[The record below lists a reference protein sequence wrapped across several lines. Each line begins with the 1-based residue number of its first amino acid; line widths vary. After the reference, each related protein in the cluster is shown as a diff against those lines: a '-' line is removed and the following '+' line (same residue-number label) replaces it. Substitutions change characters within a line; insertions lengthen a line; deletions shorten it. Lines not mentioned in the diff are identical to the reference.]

1 MGTSVGVSDVMGT
14 ERGCERG
21 HGDPGYARTHRG
33 APRAGMGERERER
46 ITENSSKRIG
56 LGHALADAARAT
68 GLYSPINTGAFPL
81 TTSTSAP
88 AASTDSR
95 TGWLV
100 HTSRNFFLGGIAGAV
115 GAYVTYPINFVKMQ
129 LQYQRR
135 SVHGAAAPPRYRNT
149 GDCVRQVLR
158 ARGLSGFFR
167 GVLPQLLGV
176 TPEKAIKLATNDGVR
191 SALSPYVTA
200 TAAAT
205 ASRTDGGGSP
215 VATAQLLVDVV
226 AGGCGGASQ
235 VIFTNVGELLMVRMA
250 LQRELVAS
258 MGSSGAA
265 AAAARPKSMLTVVRE
280 LGVRQ
285 LYTGAGPCLARD
297 ASFAAIFFPL
307 YYRLRDRFNA
317 TALSVMPQAAG
328 GGARLPSLPV
338 NAAGDNDDNNN
349 NNNNNNRDSESA
361 TTDVTAAL
369 NNHAALDHHAAL
381 GTTLRGSLPAG
392 VVAGSVAAGLT
403 TPFDV
408 VKTVMQAERD
418 KSEPAF
424 RSMLECARHLRREEG
439 WRGFWKGFG
448 PRVARSAPQFGV
460 TLLAYELLQILWH
473 RVFISDA
480 NGDDGMDYG
489 ELASESG

>member
-1 MGTSVGVSDVMGT
+1 MGT
-14 ERGCERG
+14 ERGCESG
-21 HGDPGYARTHRG
+21 HGVPGYARTHRG
-33 APRAGMGERERER
+33 APSAGMEGRER
-46 ITENSSKRIG
+46 ITENSSTWAG
-56 LGHALADAARAT
+56 VGHALADIAGAT
-68 GLYSPINTGAFPL
+68 RLYSPINTGASPL
-81 TTSTSAP
+81 TTSSSAP
-88 AASTDSR
+88 AASTDIR

-135 SVHGAAAPPRYRNT
+135 SARGAAASPRYRNT

-167 GVLPQLLGV
+167 GALPQLLGV

-205 ASRTDGGGSP
+205 ASRADGGGSP

-226 AGGCGGASQ
+226 AGGFGGASQ

-265 AAAARPKSMLTVVRE
+265 AAAAPRPKSMLTVVRE
-280 LGVRQ
+280 LGVRR

-317 TALSVMPQAAG
+317 AALSAMPQAAG
-328 GGARLPSLPV
+328 GGARLPSLP
-338 NAAGDNDDNNN
+338 
-349 NNNNNNRDSESA
+349 
-361 TTDVTAAL
+361 
-369 NNHAALDHHAAL
+369 
-381 GTTLRGSLPAG
+381 
-392 VVAGSVAAGLT
+392 
-403 TPFDV
+403 
-408 VKTVMQAERD
+408 
-418 KSEPAF
+418 
-424 RSMLECARHLRREEG
+424 
-439 WRGFWKGFG
+439 
-448 PRVARSAPQFGV
+448 
-460 TLLAYELLQILWH
+460 
-473 RVFISDA
+473 
-480 NGDDGMDYG
+480 
-489 ELASESG
+489 